1 MKKIKLSTWAK
12 QNDMRYLAAWKMV
25 KNGLLPI
32 ETLPTGQIRVIVD
45 DKPKVEE
52 KVAIYCR
59 VSNSQQASTTLQSQC
74 ERLKN
79 FCAAKGY
86 KVSKIVM
93 ETGSGLNDSRKQW
106 LDLLADTSITKI
118 VVEHKDKFSRFGFN
132 AFQTLLK
139 AQGREIEVVNEADD
153 DKQDLID
160 DFVFIITSYCS
171 RIYGSKKSKG
181 KTEKIIQELNSET
194 N

>member
-12 QNDMRYLAAWKMV
+12 QNDMRYLAAWKMA

-45 DKPKVEE
+45 DKPKIED

-59 VSNSQQASTTLQSQC
+59 VSNSQQIDTTLQLQC

-93 ETGSGLNDSRKQW
+93 ETSSGLNDFRKQW

-118 VVEHKDKFSRFGFN
+118 VVEHKDRFSRFEFD
-132 AFQTLLK
+132 AFQKLLK
-139 AQGREIEVVNEADD
+139 AYGREIEVVNEVD

-160 DFVFIITSYCS
+160 DFVSIITSYCS
-171 RIYGSKKSKG
+171 KIYGNKKSKV
-181 KTEKIIQELNSET
+181 KAEKIIQELSSEK
-194 N
+194 